1 MKSHNLIASVAA
13 LLLTAASLSIVNYN
27 VNSQAATIDQRGVT
41 ELAPVQVYPS
51 AAEMR
56 SAALLPHDDTAALG
70 TMPTL
75 GHLDGT
81 SSTEQFNLLGSQ
93 LVMPYYS
100 FGNKFGR
107 ISKE

>member
-27 VNSQAATIDQRGVT
+27 VNSQAASIDQRGVT
-41 ELAPVQVYPS
+41 ELAPVQVHPS

-70 TMPTL
+70 AMPVL
-75 GHLDGT
+75 GRLDGT
-81 SSTEQFNLLGSQ
+81 SNGEQFNLLGSQ

-100 FGNKFGR
+100 FSNKFGR
-107 ISKE
+107 INKE